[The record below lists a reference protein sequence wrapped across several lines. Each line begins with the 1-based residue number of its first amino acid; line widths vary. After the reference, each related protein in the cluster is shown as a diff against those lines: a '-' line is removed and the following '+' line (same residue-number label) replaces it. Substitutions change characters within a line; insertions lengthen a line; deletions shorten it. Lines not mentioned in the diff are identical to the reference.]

1 MRRFPG
7 IRPVSALQFKTGD
20 FGMKL
25 NHFFAVFVVS
35 AFLLGAVA
43 APKID
48 PALEMFKHTVK
59 KGETVSL
66 ICIDYYGY
74 YGADLAKAIIKENPS
89 LKDINVIYPGQ
100 AITLHNPDYKSEKPA
115 EVSPVF
121 ERRVQ
126 AMQGVVTYVEGDALL
141 IPKGGKAKQKLV
153 PNTIVYPGDVVQTMA
168 SGRVEMIVNR
178 ETVVRLKENTRMSI
192 DAFRDMGTSAGRTK
206 MGFSI
211 GSVWTKMKQFRDKV
225 SRFELELP
233 TAIAGVHGTVYE
245 ATIEKDSS
253 SEVKVYNGEVAVKNN
268 PAAKAAATG
277 GVGEVSGPGE
287 VAGPSEVSLE
297 EWVSIVHDMQKIRI
311 DKKGKPRAPEE
322 FKKNES
328 DSWEKWNLERD
339 KRIADLFEESE

>member
-1 MRRFPG
+1 
-7 IRPVSALQFKTGD
+7 
-20 FGMKL
+20 MKL
-25 NHFFAVFVVS
+25 IHLSAIIVVS
-35 AFLLGAVA
+35 AFLHGAVA

-48 PALEMFKHTVK
+48 PALETFKHTVK

-74 YGADLAKAIIKENPS
+74 YGADLAKAILKDNPS
-89 LKDINVIYPGQ
+89 LKDLNVVYPGQ
-100 AITLHNPDYKSEKPA
+100 AVTLHNPDYKSEKPA
-115 EVSPVF
+115 PANPVF

-141 IPKGGKAKQKLV
+141 IPKGGKARQKLV

-192 DAFRDMGTSAGRTK
+192 DAFRDTGNIVGSTK
-206 MGFSI
+206 MGFSL
-211 GSVWTKMKQFRDKV
+211 GSVWTKMKQFRDKM

-245 ATIEKDSS
+245 ATVDKDSS
-253 SEVKVYNGEVAVKNN
+253 SEVKVYTGEVAVKNN
-268 PAAKAAATG
+268 PAAKKAAASG
-277 GVGEVSGPGE
+277 GTSEVSGPGE
-287 VAGPSEVSLE
+287 VEGPREVSLD
-297 EWVSIVHDMQKIRI
+297 EWVTIVRDMQKIRI
-311 DKKGKPRAPEE
+311 DKKGKPRAPEA
-322 FKKNES
+322 FKKDDE

-339 KRIADLFEESE
+339 KRIGELFEESE

>member
-1 MRRFPG
+1 
-7 IRPVSALQFKTGD
+7 
-20 FGMKL
+20 MKL
-25 NHFFAVFVVS
+25 NHLFAIIVVS
-35 AFLLGAVA
+35 AFLHGAVA

-48 PALEMFKHTVK
+48 PALETFKHTVK

-74 YGADLAKAIIKENPS
+74 YGADLAKAILKDNPS
-89 LKDINVIYPGQ
+89 LKDLNVVYPGQ
-100 AITLHNPDYKSEKPA
+100 AITLHNPDYKSEKPVLA
-115 EVSPVF
+115 NPVF

-126 AMQGVVTYVEGDALL
+126 AMQGVVTYVEGDAML

-192 DAFRDMGTSAGRTK
+192 DAFRDMGNSTGRTK

-211 GSVWTKMKQFRDKV
+211 GSVWTKMKQFRDQL

-245 ATIEKDSS
+245 ATVDKDSS
-253 SEVKVYNGEVAVKNN
+253 SEVKVYTGEVAVKNN
-268 PAAKAAATG
+268 PAVKAAPAG
-277 GVGEVSGPGE
+277 GAAEVSGPGE
-287 VAGPSEVSLE
+287 VEGPREVSLD
-297 EWVSIVHDMQKIRI
+297 EWVTIVHDMQKIRI
-311 DKKGKPRAPEE
+311 DKKGKPRAPED
-322 FKKNES
+322 FKKS
-328 DSWEKWNLERD
+328 DDDSWEKWNLERD
-339 KRIADLFEESE
+339 KRIGELFEESE